1 MLKDE
6 SGRCANMET
15 ITVHSH
21 VGEDGVLKLQVP
33 LLVTN
38 MDLEVV
44 LMVQPLTSVS
54 TPSSAWPEGFFEA
67 VAGGWQGE
75 PLMRES
81 QGDYETRDNLE

>member
-1 MLKDE
+1 
-6 SGRCANMET
+6 
-15 ITVHSH
+15 VHSH
-21 VGEDGVLKLQVP
+21 IGEDGVLKLQVP

-54 TPSSAWPEGFFEA
+54 TPSSSWQEGFLEA

-75 PLMRES
+75 PLMREP
-81 QGDYETRDNLE
+81 QGDYETRDDLE

>member
-6 SGRCANMET
+6 SERWANMET

-21 VGEDGVLKLQVP
+21 VGEDGVLNLQVP

-38 MDLEVV
+38 TDLEVV
-44 LMVQPLTSVS
+44 IMVQPLKSVS

-75 PLMRES
+75 PLVREP
-81 QGDYETRDNLE
+81 QGDYETRDDLE